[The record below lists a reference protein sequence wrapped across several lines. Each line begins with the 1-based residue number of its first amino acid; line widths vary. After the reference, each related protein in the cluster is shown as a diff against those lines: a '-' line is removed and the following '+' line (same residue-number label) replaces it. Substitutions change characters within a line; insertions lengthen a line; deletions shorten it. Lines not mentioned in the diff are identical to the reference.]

1 MVYKELNMRTRFVRT
16 LQLIAAG
23 AIAFQAA
30 GCTFQQVNELLQTA
44 FLGVTAAGSYV
55 ILRNL

>member
-1 MVYKELNMRTRFVRT
+1 MRTRFVRA

-23 AIAFQAA
+23 AIAFQAP
-30 GCTFQQVNELLQTA
+30 GCTFQTVNELLQTV
-44 FLGVTAAGSYV
+44 FLGITAAGSYV